1 MISDINILTS
11 GSKVS
16 IVELLRTPKTPDDIA
31 GILNITRQGVDKQLK
46 ELMRYGI
53 VDRKWFIGYSRPKI
67 EYFLTELGSEFYS
80 SLREIEKRF
89 KESGKA
95 MLNEKLK
102 NLDIDLM
109 DGRLSVEKYTEEK
122 MILEDSMEWFF
133 STED

>member
-46 ELMRYGI
+46 GLMRYGI

-67 EYFLTELGSEFYS
+67 EYFLTELGDEFYT
-80 SLREIEKRF
+80 SLRELSRKF
-89 KESGKA
+89 KDSGKV
-95 MLNEKLK
+95 MLTERLK
-102 NLDIDLM
+102 TLDIDLM
-109 DGRLSVEKYTEEK
+109 DGRLSVEKYNEEK
-122 MILEDSMEWFF
+122 MIMEDSMEWFF
-133 STED
+133 RTEE